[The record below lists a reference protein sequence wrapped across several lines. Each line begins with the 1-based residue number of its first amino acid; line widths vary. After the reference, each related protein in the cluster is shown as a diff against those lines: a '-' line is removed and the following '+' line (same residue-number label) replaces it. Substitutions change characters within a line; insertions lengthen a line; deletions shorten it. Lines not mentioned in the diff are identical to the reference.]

1 VNAGGCPSCT
11 PALLLYPVRGKRRC
25 SAVMG
30 RDRET
35 VVEMR
40 GITKSFGGMFAN
52 DNIDFDLK
60 RGEIHA
66 LLGENGAGKTTLMN
80 ILSGMYHPDSGDIY
94 IKGKKVRISSPH
106 ESLELGIGMVYQHL
120 TLVPTLSVL
129 ENIFLGTNKK
139 FLLPKKE
146 TEERVMAIS
155 KKYGLQVDPH
165 VKIWQL
171 SAGEQERVEILKLFY
186 RGSDVLILDEPT
198 SVLSPIEV
206 GDFFKVLKSMADA
219 GKSVIF
225 ITHKIEEAL
234 FISDRVTILK
244 KGIKGGDIDLSGV
257 DVEKE
262 GTRLKEKIVG
272 IMFKD
277 ASFSEG
283 AREESRK
290 ISDRVVLTLD
300 RVVAKNDRDVEA
312 LKAVSFSVHEGEI
325 FGGNGQKEL
334 AEVVA
339 GQRKVESGNITLNE
353 TDITNRSIR
362 FINGMGVFYVTEDRI
377 EEGTVA
383 NFSLAE
389 NAIFRCYRNE
399 PFAKR
404 RILLNMEQIRNYSD
418 NLIKSYSIKARDS
431 DTIVR
436 TLSGGNIQKLIL
448 AREFSHCPAVLICN
462 KPTHGLDVMTMQYIR
477 NELKEQSEKGV
488 SVLMISSDLDEIK
501 EVSDRIGVL
510 FKGKIIKILP
520 NRGTSKEQIGR
531 LMLGITD

>member
-1 VNAGGCPSCT
+1 MRQDDV
-11 PALLLYPVRGKRRC
+11 
-25 SAVMG
+25 
-30 RDRET
+30 T

-40 GITKSFGGMFAN
+40 GITKCFGGMFAN

-60 RGEIHA
+60 KGEIHA

-80 ILSGMYHPDSGDIY
+80 ILSGMYHPD
-94 IKGKKVRISSPH
+94 KGEIHVKGRKVRISSPH

-139 FLLPKKE
+139 FLLPRKDAEDK
-146 TEERVMAIS
+146 VKAIS
-155 KKYGLQVDPH
+155 EQYGLQVDPH

-198 SVLSPIEV
+198 SVLSPIEID
-206 GDFFKVLKSMADA
+206 DFFKVLKSMADA

-244 KGIKGGDIDLSGV
+244 KGVKGGEIDLADI

-262 GTRLKEKIVG
+262 GTRLKERIVRM
-272 IMFKD
+272 MFKE
-277 ASFSEG
+277 ATMSEG
-283 AREESRK
+283 VREETRK

-300 RVVAKNDRDVEA
+300 RVVAKNDREVEA
-312 LKAVSFSVHEGEI
+312 LKAVSFSIHEGEI
-325 FGGNGQKEL
+325 FGIADVGGNGQKEL
-334 AEVVA
+334 AEVIA
-339 GQRKVESGNITLNE
+339 GQRRVESGSITLNE
-353 TDITNRSIR
+353 TDITNKSIR
-362 FINGMGVFYVTEDRI
+362 FINEMGVFYVTEDRI
-377 EEGTVA
+377 EEGSVA

-389 NAIFRCYRNE
+389 NAIFRCYRSE
-399 PFAKR
+399 PFSKGG
-404 RILLNMEQIRNYSD
+404 ILLNMEHIKKYCD
-418 NLIKSYSIKARDS
+418 DLIESYSIKAQGS
-431 DTIVR
+431 DTLVK

-448 AREFSHCPAVLICN
+448 AREFSYCPVVLICN

-477 NELKEQSEKGV
+477 NELREQSEKGV
-488 SVLMISSDLDEIK
+488 SVLMISADLDEIK
-501 EVSDRIGVL
+501 EVSDRIGVM
-510 FKGKIIKILP
+510 FKGEIIRILP
-520 NRGTSKEQIGR
+520 NKGTSKEQIGR

>member
-1 VNAGGCPSCT
+1 MASGG
-11 PALLLYPVRGKRRC
+11 
-25 SAVMG
+25 
-30 RDRET
+30 ET

-40 GITKSFGGMFAN
+40 GITKCFGGMFAN
-52 DNIDFDLK
+52 DDIDFDLK

-80 ILSGMYHPDSGDIY
+80 ILSGMYHPDSGEIF
-94 IKGKKVRISSPH
+94 IKGKKVRIGSPR

-129 ENIFLGTNKK
+129 ENIFLGTNRK

-146 TEERVMAIS
+146 AEKRVRAIS
-155 KKYGLQVDPH
+155 KKYGIDVDPH
-165 VKIWQL
+165 VEIWQL

-198 SVLSPIEV
+198 SVLSPIEID
-206 GDFFKVLKSMADA
+206 DFFAVLKSMADA

-244 KGIKGGDIDLSGV
+244 KGVKGGEIDLSGI
-257 DVEKE
+257 DIENE
-262 GTRLKEKIVG
+262 GARLKEKIVG
-272 IMFKD
+272 MMFKD
-277 ASFSEG
+277 ASFSE
-283 AREESRK
+283 AAKEESRK
-290 ISDRVVLTLD
+290 ISDRVVLALD
-300 RVVAKNDRDVEA
+300 GIVAKSDRDVEA
-312 LKAVSFSVHEGEI
+312 LKKITFDIHEGEI
-325 FGGNGQKEL
+325 FGIAGVDGNGQKEL
-334 AEVVA
+334 AEVIA
-339 GQRKVESGNITLNE
+339 GQRKVESGTITLNE
-353 TDITNRSIR
+353 TEITNRSIR
-362 FINGMGVFYVTEDRI
+362 FINEMGVFYVTEDRI
-377 EEGTVA
+377 EEGSVA

-399 PFAKR
+399 PFAKSG
-404 RILLNMEQIRNYSD
+404 ILLNMDRIKNYCD
-418 NLIKSYSIKARDS
+418 GLIESYSIKAQSS
-431 DTIVR
+431 DTIVK

-448 AREFSHCPAVLICN
+448 AREFSYCPAVLICN

-477 NELKEQSEKGV
+477 NELKAQSEKGV

-501 EVSDRIGVL
+501 EVSDRIGVI
-510 FKGKIIKILP
+510 FKGEIIQILP
-520 NRGTSKEQIGR
+520 NRGTSKKQIGR